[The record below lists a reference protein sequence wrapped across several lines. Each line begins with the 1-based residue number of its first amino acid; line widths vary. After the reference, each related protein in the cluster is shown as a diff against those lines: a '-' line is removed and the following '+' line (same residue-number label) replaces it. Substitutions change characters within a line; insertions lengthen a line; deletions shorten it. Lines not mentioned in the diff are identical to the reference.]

1 MSTDSS
7 RFDPRF
13 DAAFQPGYDGPL
25 AAAASAVAGAGL
37 AAGPNASVPTSA
49 PVEPLRDAA
58 ASEHR
63 QPEVPRD
70 AQSESPAS
78 PDELRRRNPYLVA
91 LAVLGVV
98 LVGIGVAV
106 IAQARSLF
114 DSNRADLDYVTIQ
127 LMLVSGPVAIAL
139 GVAIGA
145 SFLVI
150 LSLRHR
156 G

>member
-1 MSTDSS
+1 MSTDGS

-25 AAAASAVAGAGL
+25 AAGASASL
-37 AAGPNASVPTSA
+37 AAGPNASVPTSP
-49 PVEPLRDAA
+49 PVEPSRDAA
-58 ASEHR
+58 ASQHR
-63 QPEVPRD
+63 QPEVPQD
-70 AQSESPAS
+70 AQPESPAGS
-78 PDELRRRNPYLVA
+78 DELRRRNPYLVA

-98 LVGIGVAV
+98 LVGVGVAV
-106 IAQARSLF
+106 IAQARTLF

-139 GVAIGA
+139 GLAIGA